1 MSVRATRPRSR
12 RGRHPLP
19 GELDPVAE
27 SSEEVDATNGSFETS
42 PELLL
47 QEHLGPGLQGPRNW
61 TKEDCDV
68 GSHGVLPLSL
78 EEQCEPEVE
87 DHQALQEAPLGTG
100 PAEISAANVY
110 ETLQCRLSSLE
121 AIVAAWRHRSL
132 SVQKPVEAEDR
143 DQGALGSFGGE
154 EEASG
159 PGRQEAAC
167 LIERNAWLRQA
178 LSSREEELACTQAS
192 LQDAQ
197 AEKQTL
203 QRQSQEPAQILRSL
217 QLEQSRETEV
227 QELEDSLMQLEAS
240 PPPSIL
246 GAGHRN
252 SNSSSSGAERR
263 PWAPQDSPMAHPL
276 LQRLRSDSSTQSFGC
291 LSTQHPAPEM
301 YLLEDQM
308 GQLQGNIEK
317 LKCFNRLLLAVLQGY
332 KGRCESLSI
341 KLGKREAEATALCL
355 ALQYSE
361 DCEEVYEV
369 MLALKTAGLGTGV
382 EATKGAL
389 QAAEKEA
396 SRLLAKKD
404 TAVDIETPQPSPEG
418 RSVDKPTP
426 EGLAA
431 RLHAYVQHLRE
442 RWALVKIPPALG
454 PATAPKPTMPHAEAT
469 VQAILEIQPGPALPQ
484 LEKSQIQQDLSA
496 TRDSLADL
504 VLRLQLAQREKRGLE
519 LREAALRAQGP
530 AHRLLLQQLRWER
543 AHLTGDG
550 SSGGS
555 SEDPS
560 SDEEAGEDRLQHY
573 QVPPALLGGQMDKV
587 WDSENV
593 SQELSASLAR
603 AVDLRAQLQSL
614 RRQLEQVAQKGR
626 SRGAQSAELNR
637 ELCKAHSAL
646 ALAFRGAHR
655 KQEEQRRKLE
665 QQMARMQAQQAE
677 ELAVLMATARALGK
691 PGAPQSAQTFL

>member
-1 MSVRATRPRSR
+1 MTGVMSARATRPRSR

-27 SSEEVDATNGSFETS
+27 SSEEVDTTNGSFETK
-42 PELLL
+42 PELL
-47 QEHLGPGLQGPRNW
+47 QEHLGPSLKGPGNRI
-61 TKEDCDV
+61 KEDCDV
-68 GSHGVLPLSL
+68 GSHGVLPLSP
-78 EEQCEPEVE
+78 EERREPEVE
-87 DHQALQEAPLGTG
+87 AHQALQEAPLDTG
-100 PAEISAANVY
+100 PAEITAPNVY
-110 ETLQCRLSSLE
+110 ETLKCRLSSLE
-121 AIVAAWRHRSL
+121 AVVAAWRRHSL
-132 SVQKPVEAEDR
+132 SFSKPVEAEDR
-143 DQGALGSFGGE
+143 DPGAPGSFGNE

-159 PGRQEAAC
+159 PGQQEAAH
-167 LIERNAWLRQA
+167 LIERNAWLRLA
-178 LSSREEELACTQAS
+178 LGSREEELARTQAS

-197 AEKQTL
+197 AENETL
-203 QRQSQEPAQILRSL
+203 QRQ
-217 QLEQSRETEV
+217 V

-240 PPPSIL
+240 PPPSML
-246 GAGHRN
+246 RAGRRN

-263 PWAPQDSPMAHPL
+263 PWAPQDSSMAHPF

-291 LSTQHPAPEM
+291 LSTQRPSPEM
-301 YLLEDQM
+301 YLMEDQM

-341 KLGKREAEATALCL
+341 KLGKREAEATALHL
-355 ALQYSE
+355 ALQYSK

-369 MLALKTAGLGTGV
+369 LLALKTAGLGAGV
-382 EATKGAL
+382 GATNGDL

-396 SRLLAKKD
+396 SRLLEKKEVAMD
-404 TAVDIETPQPSPEG
+404 VKTPQPSPEG
-418 RSVDKPTP
+418 SSVDKPTP
-426 EGLAA
+426 EELAA
-431 RLHAYVQHLRE
+431 QLHGYVQHLRE
-442 RWALVKIPPALG
+442 RWALLKIPPALG

-469 VQAILEIQPGPALPQ
+469 VQTILEIQPGPALPQ
-484 LEKSQIQQDLSA
+484 LEKSQIQQDLAA
-496 TRDSLADL
+496 TRDGLADL

-543 AHLTGDG
+543 AHLMGDG

-560 SDEEAGEDRLQHY
+560 SEEEAGEDRPQHY
-573 QVPPALLGGQMDKV
+573 QGPPALLGGQMGKV
-587 WDSENV
+587 WDSETV

-614 RRQLEQVAQKGR
+614 RRQLEQMAQKGR
-626 SRGAQSAELNR
+626 TRGAQSAELNR

-646 ALAFRGAHR
+646 ALAFREAHR
-655 KQEEQRRKLE
+655 KQEEQCRKLE

-677 ELAVLMATARALGK
+677 ELAVLTATARALGD
-691 PGAPQSAQTFL
+691 PGVPQPVQTFL